1 MATSTGLHA
10 TTARPG
16 GGTVFKLTPG
26 GTLTTLYR
34 FSFFGLTGDLAMA
47 LLTEGSDG
55 NFYGTTSRGGTTTID
70 GTLFR
75 ITPGGTL
82 TTLHNF
88 GEDFD
93 DTDGTNPQAKLL
105 LGSDGKFY
113 GTTMN
118 GGSAVEAPYSKPH
131 PTVPLHSS
139 IRLMER

>member
-1 MATSTGLHA
+1 MA
-10 TTARPG
+10 P
-16 GGTVFKLTPG
+16 
-26 GTLTTLYR
+26 
-34 FSFFGLTGDLAMA
+34 
-47 LLTEGSDG
+47 LTEGSDG

-93 DTDGTNPQAKLL
+93 DTDGTNPQAELL

-118 GGSAVEAPYSKPH
+118 GGSGGGGTIFQAASDRY
-131 PTVPLHSS
+131 LLRSS